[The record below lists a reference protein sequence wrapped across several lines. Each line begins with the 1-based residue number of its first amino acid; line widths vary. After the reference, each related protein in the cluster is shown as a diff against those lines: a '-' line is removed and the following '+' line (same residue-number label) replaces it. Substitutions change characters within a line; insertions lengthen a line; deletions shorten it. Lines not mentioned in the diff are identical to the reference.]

1 MSTATGTGS
10 TVKTTGSSSTTSGGV
25 TQATTSDGNSTTK
38 SKYGVIDVAVIALG
52 LGLGYLVM

>member
-1 MSTATGTGS
+1 MSTATATGS
-10 TVKTTGSSSTTSGGV
+10 TTKTTGSSSSTTSAPSQV
-25 TQATTSDGNSTTK
+25 TTSDGNPTAK